1 MTQRLG
7 LYGGS
12 FDPIHFGH
20 LISARAVAEHFNIP
34 RIILIPAA
42 RPPHKTSTHVTPVE
56 HRLTM
61 ARLAVE
67 SDPLFEVSDA
77 ETLRPGPSYT
87 IDTIDYFR
95 AACGPAV
102 ELFWI
107 IGADTLPELAQWH
120 RVAELLNRV
129 RIVSAAR
136 PGWRIP
142 DLTLL
147 RTRVGDDPVD
157 QLIGD
162 CCPTP
167 EIAISATDIRHR
179 VRSNRSVRYFVPDK
193 LIAHMTAHR
202 LYQ

>member
-20 LISARAVAEHFNIP
+20 LVSARAIAEHFNIQ

-42 RPPHKTSTHVTPVE
+42 RPPHKTGPSVTPVE

-67 SDPLFEVSDA
+67 GDPLFEVSDA
-77 ETLRPGPSYT
+77 ETLRSGPSYT
-87 IDTIDYFR
+87 IDTVDYFR
-95 AACGPAV
+95 VQCGPAV

-120 RVAELLNRV
+120 RVAELLSRV

-136 PGWRIP
+136 PGWRTP
-142 DLTLL
+142 DLANL
-147 RTRVGDDPVD
+147 RSKVGDDPVD
-157 QLIGD
+157 RLLRD

-167 EIAISATDIRHR
+167 EIDISATDIRHR
-179 VRSNRSVRYFVPDK
+179 VQSNRSVRYFVPDHV
-193 LIAHMTAHR
+193 IAYITAHS
-202 LYQ
+202 LYR